1 MLQERFG
8 WVHGH
13 FSHVFRYSVSS
24 IILRSKHVYPPPP
37 PPPASSPGVSCTK
50 KEVLESSNYL
60 YLFAL
65 IMRLDLDGA
74 SAQLEVVDL
83 TSCAVVN

>member
-1 MLQERFG
+1 MFTGLVCHLIFREGHTYTSHRRHHQHLQ
-8 WVHGH
+8 
-13 FSHVFRYSVSS
+13 
-24 IILRSKHVYPPPP
+24 
-37 PPPASSPGVSCTK
+37 PGVSCTK

-60 YLFAL
+60 YLIAL

-74 SAQLEVVDL
+74 SAQLKVVDL